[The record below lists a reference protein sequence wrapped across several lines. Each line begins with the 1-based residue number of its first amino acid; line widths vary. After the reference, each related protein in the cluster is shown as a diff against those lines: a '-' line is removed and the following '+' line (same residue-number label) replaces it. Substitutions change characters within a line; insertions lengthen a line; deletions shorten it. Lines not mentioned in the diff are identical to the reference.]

1 MRKRFLVSILGGIVG
16 LALSVPLTDTL
27 GVSQTLTLVSC
38 SIAGIVVGYVASI
51 LWEVFAGNQH
61 DGDATVG

>member
-1 MRKRFLVSILGGIVG
+1 MRKRFLVSIVGGIIG

-27 GVSQTLTLVSC
+27 GVSQTLALVSC

-51 LWEVFAGNQH
+51 FWEVFAGTPH
-61 DGDATVG
+61 DRDATLG